1 MKKDLLKTILLGQ
14 SIGKYLTR
22 SESGED
28 KEIIDSWL
36 NENSEN
42 EKLMNSIHSNKNLIH
57 EFEMM
62 DSIDKKI
69 ALERIKEKILLRSK
83 TRALMHWKIAASI
96 LILVGVIGILYIF
109 SGNFIE
115 LNNKNTLYTSVFT
128 ENGQRS
134 KVILPDSSIVWLNS
148 GTTLSYPTN
157 FSERNRNVIVKGQ
170 AFFQVAHKKSHP
182 FLVQINGLIVK
193 VLGTKFD
200 VYAYPE
206 EDEIVV
212 VLESGKVELMHK
224 ELDFFSYIMKPGEKA
239 TINLSDNRNLNITN
253 VDPEIYSSWKEGK
266 LSFRNSPIDDVTK
279 KLKKWYDVDIEIRDS
294 DALNSIFSGTITNES
309 YEEIFRLIGIACN
322 LDCKVI
328 HNYNS
333 EAKPQIIISKKNE

>member
-1 MKKDLLKTILLGQ
+1 MKKDLHKTILLGQ
-14 SIGKYLTR
+14 SIGKYLTK
-22 SESGED
+22 SETVKD
-28 KEIIDSWL
+28 KELLDSWL
-36 NENSEN
+36 NKNSEN
-42 EKLMNSIHSNKNLIH
+42 EKLLNSIHSNKNLIH

-62 DSIDKKI
+62 DSVNKKL

-109 SGNFIE
+109 SGNFID

-148 GTTLSYPTN
+148 GTTLSYPIN
-157 FSERNRNVIVKGQ
+157 FSNRNRNVIVKGQ

-182 FLVQINGLIVK
+182 FLVQVNGLIVK

-212 VLESGKVELMHK
+212 VLESGKVELLHQ
-224 ELDFFSYIMKPGEKA
+224 EFDSFSYIMKPYEKA
-239 TINLSDNRNLNITN
+239 TISLSDNRKMNITN
-253 VDPEIYSSWKEGK
+253 VDPGIYSSWKEGK
-266 LSFRNSPIDDVTK
+266 LSFRNTPIDEVVQ
-279 KLKKWYDVDIEIRDS
+279 KLKKWYNVNIEFNEP
-294 DALNSIFSGTITNES
+294 DALNSIFSGTISNES

-322 LDCKVI
+322 LDCKII
-328 HNYNS
+328 HNYNN
-333 EAKPQIIISKKNE
+333 EAKPQIIISKMNE